1 MSEVDFLFFDPS
13 QPVDHLSGNLPH
25 WRQEGTTYFV
35 TFRLADSIPLERLR
49 QWELERNLWI
59 ERHPPPH
66 TPEQT
71 SEFWTLFP
79 ERFHR
84 WLDAGHGACPLGV
97 PAVSEFM
104 ETVLRHFDGD
114 RYVLGEHVVM
124 PNHVHAIVS
133 PVPGVALSDI
143 LHSWKSYS
151 AKRINQ
157 MTGRSGRLW
166 QHESF
171 DHIVRNPK
179 QLERISAYIRD
190 NPKGSGR

>member
-1 MSEVDFLFFDPS
+1 MTQTKPMTH
-13 QPVDHLSGNLPH
+13 PI
-25 WRQEGTTYFV
+25 RQQLIRAAV
-35 TFRLADSIPLERLR
+35 L
-49 QWELERNLWI
+49 
-59 ERHPPPH
+59 
-66 TPEQT
+66 
-71 SEFWTLFP
+71 
-79 ERFHR
+79 
-84 WLDAGHGACPLGV
+84 
-97 PAVSEFM
+97 AVSLLIGVAAPAAQEESQALSDRM